1 MNSVKSSY
9 ICLACLIV
17 GIALQV
23 FSFTDMCSH
32 PVAMCLGG
40 LLLSILA
47 PILGKLGQSKT
58 PAFTGGLSEQPG
70 TKKWK
75 TIGLDKLNDVYA
87 VQTSISNKKSFLDYF
102 LTIGT
107 DTGGIIFSV
116 IMPVFALPFCI
127 AWCSNKGINVDFV
140 AILQI
145 IILFWQHIFI
155 RRAIFFMLY
164 GKAAAQVFKKTRP
177 PVEKK
182 FEVISPILNGIANR
196 PVAFQLQPQ
205 VELRAEPNGCAMLTD
220 IRFNMKFD
228 APVPGLLCG
237 MVCMSVNRV
246 QQERYPYAY
255 LVYVFQGAE
264 HANRRGISLH
274 EGIEN
279 ILTANS
285 DIFSFSTQI
294 QDGNSIFVITKASYT
309 DRAYVTS
316 PADCDVLMNV
326 AKDIADFFEYKNDF
340 LKQIAY

>member
-23 FSFTDMCSH
+23 FSCTDMCSH

-75 TIGLDKLNDVYA
+75 TIGLDKLNDVCP
-87 VQTSISNKKSFLDYF
+87 VQTSISNKESFLDYF

-107 DTGGIIFSV
+107 DTFGV
-116 IMPVFALPFCI
+116 IMSFFALPFCI
-127 AWCSNKGINVDFV
+127 VLWDSRGTDTDEDLV

-145 IILFWQHIFI
+145 VSLFWQHIFI

-164 GKAAAQVFKKTRP
+164 GKSASQVFKKTRP
-177 PVEKK
+177 PVETK
-182 FEVISPILNGIANR
+182 FDVIEPILNGIANR

-246 QQERYPYAY
+246 QDVRCPYAY
-255 LVYVFQGAE
+255 LVYVFQGPE
-264 HANRRGISLH
+264 HVNRRGISLH

-309 DRAYVTS
+309 LGAYVTS
-316 PADCDVLMNV
+316 SMDCDVLMNV
-326 AKDIADFFEYKNDF
+326 AKDIADFFEYKKDF